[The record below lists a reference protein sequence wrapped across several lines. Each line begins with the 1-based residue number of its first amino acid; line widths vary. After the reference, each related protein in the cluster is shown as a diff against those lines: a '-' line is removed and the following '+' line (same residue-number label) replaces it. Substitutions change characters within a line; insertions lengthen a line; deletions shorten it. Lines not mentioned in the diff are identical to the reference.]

1 MKTEERKSMEEGNA
15 TDSSSKK
22 GAGALKGLR
31 IQSLSLWLVAMTL
44 MISVLIGIGII
55 QVMKDYYELADRTR
69 EYVFSQE
76 DARDLLFGSNYL
88 TDQARL
94 YAVTRDSIYAKA
106 YFTEVHETRR
116 RDLALEALEGHLRGR
131 NEEVLN
137 ASKEAMDLS
146 NALMTLEIHSMKLA
160 ALSAGEDMD
169 SLAQEIQDY
178 QLTGEELSWTAE
190 QQADASVGLMFG
202 EEYRSMKGQ
211 IEEKMSNVT
220 QSVIEICEREQEESE
235 RTMKNALIRQSIY
248 TVLVVI
254 LVVISYIMIAIL
266 ILRPIRIYV
275 NCIKNNNFLEITGAY
290 EFKYL
295 AATYN
300 NVYEMTKEQQN
311 MLRQKAER
319 DALTGLL
326 NRQAFEQLKAQLRI
340 STEQLAFLIIDVDVF
355 KSIND
360 TYGHDVG
367 DQALIKVARLLDENF
382 RKADYVLRIGGD
394 EFAVIMEKTGPDRKQ
409 VISDKVNAINEI
421 LQHPEDEAVFPKY
434 SVSVGIAF
442 SEKGFHD
449 NLFQETDQALYH
461 TKENG
466 RCGYTFYD
474 DLKS

>member
-1 MKTEERKSMEEGNA
+1 MTEEKKTGLPEEKN
-15 TDSSSKK
+15 T
-22 GAGALKGLR
+22 GALKGFR
-31 IQSLSLWLVAMTL
+31 IQSLSLWLVAFTL
-44 MISVLIGIGII
+44 IISVLIGIGIV
-55 QVMKDYYELADRTR
+55 QVMKDYYELAQRTR
-69 EYVFSQE
+69 EYVFAQE

-94 YAVTRDSIYAKA
+94 YAVTKDHVYAEA

-116 RDLALEALEGHLRGR
+116 RDLALEALEVHLRER
-131 NEEVLN
+131 NEDALN
-137 ASKEAMDLS
+137 TSKEAMELS
-146 NALMTLEIHSMKLA
+146 NALMVLEIHSMKLA
-160 ALSAGEDMD
+160 ALSAGEDMG
-169 SLAQEIQDY
+169 SLAREIQDY
-178 QLTGEELSWTAE
+178 QLTEEELSWTAQ
-190 QQADASVGLMFG
+190 QQADASMELVFG
-202 EEYRSMKGQ
+202 EEYRTMKGQ
-211 IEEKMSNVT
+211 IEAKMSDVT
-220 QSVIEICEREQEESE
+220 RSVIEICERDQAESE
-235 RTMKNALIRQSIY
+235 GTMKNALIRQSIY

-254 LVVISYIMIAIL
+254 LVIFSYIMIAVL

-300 NVYEMTKEQQN
+300 NVYEMTMEQQN
-311 MLRQKAER
+311 MLRKKAER

-326 NRQAFEQLKAQLRI
+326 NRQAFEQLKSQLRI
-340 STEQLAFLIIDVDVF
+340 SSEPLAFLIIDVDVF

-360 TYGHDVG
+360 NYGHDVG

-382 RKADYVLRIGGD
+382 RKVDYVLRIGGD
-394 EFAVIMEKTGPDRKQ
+394 EFAVIMEKTGPDKKPIIRSK
-409 VISDKVNAINEI
+409 IEAINEI

-442 SEKGFHD
+442 SEKGFYD
-449 NLFQETDQALYH
+449 DLFQQTDQALYH

-474 DLKS
+474 EL

>member
-1 MKTEERKSMEEGNA
+1 MTEEKKTGLPEEKN
-15 TDSSSKK
+15 T
-22 GAGALKGLR
+22 GALKGFR
-31 IQSLSLWLVAMTL
+31 IQSLSLWLVAFTL
-44 MISVLIGIGII
+44 IISVLIGIGIV
-55 QVMKDYYELADRTR
+55 QVMKDYYELAQRTR
-69 EYVFSQE
+69 EYVFAQE

-94 YAVTRDSIYAKA
+94 YAVTKDHVYAEA

-116 RDLALEALEGHLRGR
+116 RDLALEALEVHLRER
-131 NEEVLN
+131 NEDALN
-137 ASKEAMDLS
+137 TSKEAMELS
-146 NALMTLEIHSMKLA
+146 NALMVLEIHSMKLA
-160 ALSAGEDMD
+160 ALSAGEDMG
-169 SLAQEIQDY
+169 SLAREIQDY
-178 QLTGEELSWTAE
+178 QLTEEELSWTAQ
-190 QQADASVGLMFG
+190 QQADASMELVFG
-202 EEYRSMKGQ
+202 EEYRAMKGQ
-211 IEEKMSNVT
+211 IEAKMSDVT
-220 QSVIEICEREQEESE
+220 QSVIEICERDQAESE
-235 RTMKNALIRQSIY
+235 STMKNALIRQSIY

-254 LVVISYIMIAIL
+254 LVIFSYIMIAVL

-300 NVYEMTKEQQN
+300 NVYEMTMEQQN
-311 MLRQKAER
+311 MLRKKAER

-326 NRQAFEQLKAQLRI
+326 NRQAFEQLKSQLRI
-340 STEQLAFLIIDVDVF
+340 SSEHLAFLIIDVDVF

-360 TYGHDVG
+360 NYGHDVG

-382 RKADYVLRIGGD
+382 RKVDYVLRIGGD
-394 EFAVIMEKTGPDRKQ
+394 EFAVIMEKTGPDKKPIIRSK
-409 VISDKVNAINEI
+409 IEAINEI

-442 SEKGFHD
+442 SEKGFSD
-449 NLFQETDQALYH
+449 DLFQQTDQALYH

-474 DLKS
+474 EL

>member
-1 MKTEERKSMEEGNA
+1 MTEEKKTGLPEEKNTGV
-15 TDSSSKK
+15 
-22 GAGALKGLR
+22 LKGFR
-31 IQSLSLWLVAMTL
+31 IQSLSLWLVAFTL
-44 MISVLIGIGII
+44 IISVLIGIGIV
-55 QVMKDYYELADRTR
+55 QVMEDYYELAQRTR
-69 EYVFSQE
+69 EYVFAQE

-94 YAVTRDSIYAKA
+94 YAVTKDHVYAEA

-116 RDLALEALEGHLRGR
+116 RDLALEALEVHLRER
-131 NEEVLN
+131 NEDALN
-137 ASKEAMDLS
+137 TSKEAMELS
-146 NALMTLEIHSMKLA
+146 NALMVLEIHSMKLA
-160 ALSAGEDMD
+160 ALSAGEDMG
-169 SLAQEIQDY
+169 SLAREIQDY
-178 QLTGEELSWTAE
+178 QLTEEELSWTAQ
-190 QQADASVGLMFG
+190 QQADASIELVFG
-202 EEYRSMKGQ
+202 EEYRTMKGQ
-211 IEEKMSNVT
+211 IEAKMSDVT
-220 QSVIEICEREQEESE
+220 RSVIEICERDQAESE
-235 RTMKNALIRQSIY
+235 STMKNALIRQSIY

-254 LVVISYIMIAIL
+254 LVIFSYIMIAVL

-300 NVYEMTKEQQN
+300 NVYEMTMEQHN
-311 MLRQKAER
+311 MLRKKAER

-326 NRQAFEQLKAQLRI
+326 NRQAFEQLKSQLRI
-340 STEQLAFLIIDVDVF
+340 SSEPLAFLIIDVDVF

-360 TYGHDVG
+360 NYGHDVG

-382 RKADYVLRIGGD
+382 RKVDYVLRIGGD
-394 EFAVIMEKTGPDRKQ
+394 EFAVIMEKTGPDKKPIIRSK
-409 VISDKVNAINEI
+409 IEAINEI

-442 SEKGFHD
+442 SEKGFSD
-449 NLFQETDQALYH
+449 DLFQQTDQALYH

-474 DLKS
+474 EL

>member
-1 MKTEERKSMEEGNA
+1 MTEEKKTGLPEEKNTGV
-15 TDSSSKK
+15 
-22 GAGALKGLR
+22 LKGFR
-31 IQSLSLWLVAMTL
+31 IQSLSLWLVAFTL
-44 MISVLIGIGII
+44 IISVLIGIGIV
-55 QVMKDYYELADRTR
+55 QVMEDYYELAQRTR
-69 EYVFSQE
+69 EYVFAQE

-94 YAVTRDSIYAKA
+94 YAVTKDHVYAEA

-116 RDLALEALEGHLRGR
+116 RDLALEALEVHLRER
-131 NEEVLN
+131 NEDALN
-137 ASKEAMDLS
+137 TSKEAMELS
-146 NALMTLEIHSMKLA
+146 NALMVLEIHSMKLA
-160 ALSAGEDMD
+160 ALSAGEDMG
-169 SLAQEIQDY
+169 SLAREIQDY
-178 QLTGEELSWTAE
+178 QLTEEELSWTAQ
-190 QQADASVGLMFG
+190 QQADASIELVFG
-202 EEYRSMKGQ
+202 EEYRTMKGQ
-211 IEEKMSNVT
+211 IEAKMSDVT
-220 QSVIEICEREQEESE
+220 RSVIEICERDQAESE
-235 RTMKNALIRQSIY
+235 GTMKNALIRQSIY

-254 LVVISYIMIAIL
+254 LVIFSYIMIAVL

-300 NVYEMTKEQQN
+300 NVYEMTMEQQN
-311 MLRQKAER
+311 MLRKKAER

-326 NRQAFEQLKAQLRI
+326 NRQAFEQLKSQLRI
-340 STEQLAFLIIDVDVF
+340 SSEPLAFLIIDVDVF

-360 TYGHDVG
+360 NYGHDVG

-382 RKADYVLRIGGD
+382 RKVDYVLRIGGD
-394 EFAVIMEKTGPDRKQ
+394 EFAVIMEKTGPDKKPIIRSK
-409 VISDKVNAINEI
+409 IEAINEI

-442 SEKGFHD
+442 SEKGFYD
-449 NLFQETDQALYH
+449 DLFQQTDQALYH

-474 DLKS
+474 EL

>member
-1 MKTEERKSMEEGNA
+1 MTEEKKTGLPEEKN
-15 TDSSSKK
+15 T
-22 GAGALKGLR
+22 GALKGFR
-31 IQSLSLWLVAMTL
+31 IQSLSLWLVAFTL
-44 MISVLIGIGII
+44 IISVLIGIGIV
-55 QVMKDYYELADRTR
+55 QVMKDYYELAQRTR
-69 EYVFSQE
+69 EYVFAQE

-94 YAVTRDSIYAKA
+94 YAVTKDHVYAEA

-116 RDLALEALEGHLRGR
+116 RDLALEALEVHLRER
-131 NEEVLN
+131 NEDALN
-137 ASKEAMDLS
+137 TSKEAMELS
-146 NALMTLEIHSMKLA
+146 NALMVLEIHSMKLA
-160 ALSAGEDMD
+160 ALSAGEDMG
-169 SLAQEIQDY
+169 SLAREIQDY
-178 QLTGEELSWTAE
+178 QLTEEELSWTAQ
-190 QQADASVGLMFG
+190 QQADASMELVFG
-202 EEYRSMKGQ
+202 EEYRAMKGQ
-211 IEEKMSNVT
+211 IEAKMSDVT
-220 QSVIEICEREQEESE
+220 RSVIEICERDQAESE
-235 RTMKNALIRQSIY
+235 GTMKNALIRQSIY

-254 LVVISYIMIAIL
+254 LVIFSYIMIAVL

-300 NVYEMTKEQQN
+300 NVYEMTMEQQN
-311 MLRQKAER
+311 MLRKKAER

-326 NRQAFEQLKAQLRI
+326 NRQAFEQLKSQLRI
-340 STEQLAFLIIDVDVF
+340 SSEHLAFLIIDVDVF

-360 TYGHDVG
+360 NYGHDVG

-382 RKADYVLRIGGD
+382 RKVDYVLRIGGD
-394 EFAVIMEKTGPDRKQ
+394 EFAVIMEKTGPDKKPIIRSK
-409 VISDKVNAINEI
+409 IEAINEI

-442 SEKGFHD
+442 SEKGFSD
-449 NLFQETDQALYH
+449 DLFQQTDQALYH

-474 DLKS
+474 EL

>member
-1 MKTEERKSMEEGNA
+1 MTEEKKTGLPEEKN
-15 TDSSSKK
+15 T
-22 GAGALKGLR
+22 GALKGFR
-31 IQSLSLWLVAMTL
+31 IQSLSLWLVAFTL
-44 MISVLIGIGII
+44 IISVLIGIGIV
-55 QVMKDYYELADRTR
+55 QVMKDYYELAQRTR
-69 EYVFSQE
+69 EYVFAQE

-94 YAVTRDSIYAKA
+94 YAVTKDHDYAEA

-116 RDLALEALEGHLRGR
+116 RDLALEALEVHLRGR
-131 NEEVLN
+131 NEDALN
-137 ASKEAMDLS
+137 TSKEAMELS
-146 NALMTLEIHSMKLA
+146 NALMVLEIHSMKLA
-160 ALSAGEDMD
+160 ALSAGEDMG
-169 SLAQEIQDY
+169 SLAREIQDY
-178 QLTGEELSWTAE
+178 QLTEEELSWTAQ
-190 QQADASVGLMFG
+190 QQADASIELVFG
-202 EEYRSMKGQ
+202 EEYRAMKGQ
-211 IEEKMSNVT
+211 IEAKMSDVT
-220 QSVIEICEREQEESE
+220 RSVIEICERDQAESE
-235 RTMKNALIRQSIY
+235 STMKNALIRQSIY

-254 LVVISYIMIAIL
+254 LVIFSYIMIAVL

-300 NVYEMTKEQQN
+300 NVYEMTMEQQN
-311 MLRQKAER
+311 MLRKKAER

-326 NRQAFEQLKAQLRI
+326 NRQAFEQLKSQLRI
-340 STEQLAFLIIDVDVF
+340 SSEPLAFLIIDVDVF

-360 TYGHDVG
+360 NYGHDVG

-382 RKADYVLRIGGD
+382 RKVDYVLRIGGD
-394 EFAVIMEKTGPDRKQ
+394 EFAVIMEKTGPDKKPIIRSK
-409 VISDKVNAINEI
+409 IEAINEI

-442 SEKGFHD
+442 SEKGFYD
-449 NLFQETDQALYH
+449 DLFQQTDQALYH

-474 DLKS
+474 EL

>member
-1 MKTEERKSMEEGNA
+1 MTEEKKTGLPEEKNTGV
-15 TDSSSKK
+15 
-22 GAGALKGLR
+22 LKGFR
-31 IQSLSLWLVAMTL
+31 IQSLSLWLVAFTL
-44 MISVLIGIGII
+44 IISVLIGIGIV
-55 QVMKDYYELADRTR
+55 QVMKDYYELAQRTR
-69 EYVFSQE
+69 EYVFAQE

-94 YAVTRDSIYAKA
+94 YAVTKDHVYAEA

-116 RDLALEALEGHLRGR
+116 RDLALEALEVHLRER
-131 NEEVLN
+131 NEDALN
-137 ASKEAMDLS
+137 TSKEAMELS
-146 NALMTLEIHSMKLA
+146 NALMVLEIHSMKLA
-160 ALSAGEDMD
+160 ALSAGEDMG
-169 SLAQEIQDY
+169 SLAREIQDY
-178 QLTGEELSWTAE
+178 QLTEEELSWTAQ
-190 QQADASVGLMFG
+190 QQADASMELVFG
-202 EEYRSMKGQ
+202 EEYRAMKGQ
-211 IEEKMSNVT
+211 IEAKMSDVT
-220 QSVIEICEREQEESE
+220 RSVIEICERDQAESE
-235 RTMKNALIRQSIY
+235 STMKNALIRQSIY

-254 LVVISYIMIAIL
+254 LVIFSYIMIAVL

-300 NVYEMTKEQQN
+300 NVYEMTMEQHN
-311 MLRQKAER
+311 MLRKKAER

-326 NRQAFEQLKAQLRI
+326 NRQAFEQLKSQLRI
-340 STEQLAFLIIDVDVF
+340 SSEHLAFLIIDVDVF

-360 TYGHDVG
+360 NYGHDVG

-382 RKADYVLRIGGD
+382 RKVDYVLRIGGD
-394 EFAVIMEKTGPDRKQ
+394 EFAVIMEKTGPDKKPIIRSK
-409 VISDKVNAINEI
+409 IEAINEI

-442 SEKGFHD
+442 SEKGFSD
-449 NLFQETDQALYH
+449 DLFQQTDQALYH

-474 DLKS
+474 EL